1 MRANYEPINAKQVL
15 NPVKSPSMPFDWSI
29 NPYRGCQHGCSFC
42 YARSTHTF
50 LGLDTD
56 DTFQRH
62 ILFKQNAAAALESQ
76 LERMLRQKNGRSRIG
91 KVAIGTATDPYQ
103 PLEKNEQLTRQ
114 CLEVLAAYHIPAS
127 ITTRSPLVLRDVDL
141 LRKIPGC
148 TVNVSVNT
156 LDKSVWRSF
165 EPMSPAPEPR
175 LDTVRR
181 LREHGVDAGV
191 FLAPMLPWITDGAE
205 QLEPLV
211 GRIAQSGATF
221 VMGSVL
227 RLNTAAV
234 NSWFFHSLRLH
245 YAPLVSRY
253 AQLYAGSPSAPT

>member
-1 MRANYEPINAKQVL
+1 M
-15 NPVKSPSMPFDWSI
+15 
-29 NPYRGCQHGCSFC
+29 
-42 YARSTHTF
+42 
-50 LGLDTD
+50 
-56 DTFQRH
+56 
-62 ILFKQNAAAALESQ
+62 
-76 LERMLRQKNGRSRIG
+76 
-91 KVAIGTATDPYQ
+91 
-103 PLEKNEQLTRQ
+103 
-114 CLEVLAAYHIPAS
+114 
-127 ITTRSPLVLRDVDL
+127 
-141 LRKIPGC
+141 
-148 TVNVSVNT
+148 NVSVNT

-234 NSWFFHSLRLH
+234 KSWFFFIRFACITLR
-245 YAPLVSRY
+245 
-253 AQLYAGSPSAPT
+253 